1 MWPGEFSERNSGGG
15 ERKRCGRGERC
26 AMECSAHRLG
36 TDLPHCDHTCRTSPI
51 PFHCVPFHIVLF
63 RAHRFARRRRRPCDR
78 DAQHRHACEN
88 RMNQP
93 RYSFGRTRLRAE
105 ARAVPATRTTA
116 ACGSGSGNGTRQ
128 RYATTACGLGVYL
141 RATPRTRS
149 RRRPAGSRGA
159 RRAALAAH
167 PPTRRRAR
175 PKRLRRHHAT
185 ASGGSAESER
195 EGPA

>member
-1 MWPGEFSERNSGGG
+1 MWPGEPSERNRGGG
-15 ERKRCGRGERC
+15 ERKRCGSGERR

-36 TDLPHCDHTCRTSPI
+36 TDLPHCDHTSRTPPI
-51 PFHCVPFHIVLF
+51 PLDFVLF

-78 DAQHRHACEN
+78 DAQHRHACGN
-88 RMNQP
+88 RNE
-93 RYSFGRTRLRAE
+93 SVALFLRAE
-105 ARAVPATRTTA
+105 RACAPRHARFRRRGRRPHA
-116 ACGSGSGNGTRQ
+116 ACGLRHGA
-128 RYATTACGLGVYL
+128 YP